1 MQQKISKKKQKF
13 PIGSVG
19 LTKNAAVM
27 SQLCI
32 VNYGSHLGEYIRY
45 KLDTLGIKQ
54 SWLAKQIQEA
64 GGKMSKP
71 NLSKM
76 LSNKA
81 ELLPSEMEMIGQ
93 HLPNDFFDEFYKN
106 NPKLRPYQPMQ
117 EPASPEVKEAEPH
130 YRVQGSGYRITLE
143 IDPFDFNPDYVKP
156 LSQSLENALRDFHS
170 RIKEDQKRTK

>member
-1 MQQKISKKKQKF
+1 MNQI
-13 PIGSVG
+13 
-19 LTKNAAVM
+19 
-27 SQLCI
+27 CI
-32 VNYGSHLGEYIRY
+32 VNYGSHMGEYIRY
-45 KLDTLGIKQ
+45 KLDALGIKQ
-54 SWLAKQIQEA
+54 RWLSDRIQQD
-64 GGKMSKP
+64 GGSMSP
-71 NLSKM
+71 SYLSKM

-93 HLPNDFFDEFYKN
+93 HLPNDFFDEFYQN

-117 EPASPEVKEAEPH
+117 EPASHEVKEAETP